1 MKRKFISAML
11 FGALLVAPATT
22 FVGCADYDD
31 DIENLQGQ
39 ITNNATT
46 LDQLTKEKIQN
57 VETEIESLK
66 AANKQLQEALDKAK
80 SEGSDA
86 DAATLAAAKKLV
98 EDAQAQLQA
107 ALDAVNGDITGINS
121 KITDINGQIIDLDAK
136 YTTANGQ
143 IIDLNGK
150 ISDLDARLLAQDGR
164 LKSVESLLAADG
176 KLTLAIN
183 DAQALAEKAY
193 NLAEQTASTAEANK
207 QAIKDVAD
215 NLKTIKE
222 SLEGQI
228 NTLSNKVNDLSAELA
243 KQNADITAQINSLK
257 SQLQDAKEGISA
269 NGEKINAN
277 SEKINDIVGQLAE
290 LEGKIAANKLAVETL
305 ESNFLTKVNELVAGQ
320 NGLKT
325 SIEGLKN
332 ANETVNQR
340 LEAIE
345 GRLDGTDGRLDGID
359 GSIDGINGRLDT
371 IDELIESLA
380 KSSDVTDKID
390 ELRQK
395 IEAKIGKLNEEGK
408 DESVATLIAGINT
421 NITTIKGDITRIDG
435 EITKINELIDVLF
448 TDLSNLIT
456 GLIVQDY
463 SDFDAVYAQLTKYN
477 VTPNERGKTYFE
489 NNSSKQT
496 AYFPYKGAPGVG
508 LDGERHINNYTVREY
523 CGDIYAT
530 INPNTVSFEG
540 QTLDLLNS
548 QDGAN
553 PEYKLT
559 KAVASDKLITRAA
572 AKNGLYKFTV
582 YNESQD
588 VDFVPEHVG
597 DGKDA
602 VYALA
607 ATNKGLKDK
616 NNKEIPDRRVYSK
629 YELKFKP
636 TNITSYNR
644 AQLSVEAIG
653 EAPLTP
659 EASAA
664 GVDYRF
670 NKLTGIFK
678 LRANQKV
685 YAKYIEC
692 HEARSASDQND
703 STEIANMNKN
713 AGFQTVLKESRISKD
728 KSGAS
733 ISINDLF
740 ETITVNNAKNGYTY
754 TYDYY
759 TWDYNGAI
767 TKLRFKV
774 IFTQAM
780 YAEGDINYEHTPT
793 SASDQTTL
801 GTNTEFSKT
810 LSMTSKND
818 VWKSNV
824 KTIQVIG
831 SRIPNMTVYFNKADG
846 NVVKTLDVVN
856 GRSAKS
862 STLTA
867 TELNN
872 IKNLSFKYNPA
883 NVAPGKYEFTVVF
896 FDRNGNEVTS
906 VKVNVT
912 IKVPTTLAEQI
923 ERIHRVFAGDDVI
936 LYAANNGTNAYAN
949 MSSAFVNVGQ
959 DLTANNGTGRIF
971 FADAL
976 SNYPTSPTTDNT
988 QYKPIIANN
997 ATCYT
1002 HNGNIFFDNQF
1013 VVPYVS
1019 VENEHIYNLTIGA
1032 KYYGLNNY
1040 WSAQAKDNL
1049 TTFNVKVVSPIHH
1062 AIEFKAKDIKIRYP
1076 QTITLPDNEFIATNP
1091 ADHSKTIFFI
1101 GSTRD
1106 PLIASTSLELVDKS
1120 KDNILE
1126 IAPTTNGSY
1135 ELKLKG
1141 TAGVADGA
1149 AFNLKLVVTDVFGKV
1164 TIIGNTDDADIKE
1177 AITVTFDKNTR
1188 PAINHRR

>member
-11 FGALLVAPATT
+11 FGALMVAPATT

-86 DAATLAAAKKLV
+86 DAATLAAAKQLV
-98 EDAQAQLQA
+98 ENAQAQLQA
-107 ALDAVNGDITGINS
+107 ALDAVNGDITGING
-121 KITDINGQIIDLDAK
+121 KITDINGEIIDLDAK
-136 YTTANGQ
+136 YTTVNGQ
-143 IIDLNGK
+143 IVDLNGK

-193 NLAEQTASTAEANK
+193 NLAEQTAATAEANK
-207 QAIKDVAD
+207 QSIKDVAD

-228 NTLSNKVNDLSAELA
+228 NTLSTKVNDLSQKLA
-243 KQNADITAQINSLK
+243 DQNADITGQINSLK
-257 SQLQDAKEGISA
+257 SQLKDAQEGISA
-269 NGEKINAN
+269 NGENITKN
-277 SEKINDIVGQLAE
+277 SDKINDILGQLTK
-290 LEGKIAANKLAVETL
+290 LEGQIAANKLAVETL
-305 ESNFLTKVNELVAGQ
+305 ESNYLTKVNEIVAASESKLQ
-320 NGLKT
+320 T
-325 SIEGLKN
+325 SINDLKN

-340 LEAIE
+340 LDGID
-345 GRLDGTDGRLDGID
+345 GRLDGVDGRLDGID
-359 GSIDGINGRLDT
+359 
-371 IDELIESLA
+371 ELIKSLA
-380 KSSDVTDKID
+380 TSSDVTKSIED
-390 ELRQK
+390 LRRD

-408 DESVATLIAGINT
+408 DESVATLIAGING
-421 NITTIKGDITRIDG
+421 NIETINGDIERIDG
-435 EITKINELIDVLF
+435 EITKINGLIDILF

-463 SDFDAVYAQLTKYN
+463 SDFNAVYAQVAKYN
-477 VTPNERGKTYFE
+477 VTPGESGKTYYV
-489 NNSSKQT
+489 NNLTEQE
-496 AYFPYKGAPGVG
+496 AYFPYKAAKGK
-508 LDGERHINNYTVREY
+508 DQRHINNYTVQQY
-523 CGDIYAT
+523 CGDVYAT

-540 QTLDLLNS
+540 QTLELLNS

-559 KAVASDKLITRAA
+559 KAVASNKLITRAS
-572 AKNGLYKFTV
+572 AKNGLYKFSV
-582 YNESQD
+582 YNENQD
-588 VDFVPEHVG
+588 VSFIPEHVG
-597 DGKDA
+597 DGKDE

-607 ATNKGLKDK
+607 ATNQGLKGKDQ
-616 NNKEIPDRRVYSK
+616 KEITNRRVYSK

-644 AQLSVEAIG
+644 AVLSVEPIG
-653 EAPLTP
+653 NGALTP
-659 EASAA
+659 EANAA
-664 GVDYRF
+664 GVDFCF
-670 NKLTGIFK
+670 NKLEGQFK
-678 LRANQKV
+678 LNTNQKV

-692 HEARSASDQND
+692 VGAKSASNQDND
-703 STEIANMNKN
+703 TEKANMNKN
-713 AGFQTVLKESRISKD
+713 AGFQQVLKEASINKVE
-728 KSGAS
+728 SGAS
-733 ISINDLF
+733 VSINELF
-740 ETITVNNAKNGYTY
+740 DTITVNNAKNGYTY

-767 TKLRFKV
+767 TKRQFKV
-774 IFTQAM
+774 IYTEAM
-780 YAEGDINYEHTPT
+780 YAENDINYEHTPT
-793 SASDQTTL
+793 SASDQTTP

-810 LSMTSKND
+810 LSMTSKNS
-818 VWKSNV
+818 VWKDNV

-831 SRIPNMTVYFNKADG
+831 STIPNMTVYFNKADG

-856 GRSAKS
+856 GNSAKT

-872 IKNLSFKYNPA
+872 IKNLSFKYNPT
-883 NVAPGKYEFTVVF
+883 NVAPGEYEFTVRF

-906 VKVNVT
+906 VKVKVT
-912 IKVPTTLAEQI
+912 INVPTTLAEKI

-976 SNYPTSPTTDNT
+976 SNYPTTPATDNT

-1019 VENEHIYNLTIGA
+1019 VKNEHVYNLTVGA

-1040 WSAQAKDNL
+1040 WTSQAKEG
-1049 TTFNVKVVSPIHH
+1049 TTFNVKVVSPIYH
-1062 AIEFKAKDIKIRYP
+1062 AIDFVQKPIEVSYP
-1076 QTITLPDNEFIATNP
+1076 QVLTLSNDVFSATNP
-1091 ADHSKTIFFI
+1091 ADHSKTIQYL
-1101 GSTRD
+1101 GSGRD
-1106 PLIASTSLELVDKS
+1106 NLIASTKIEVSAA
-1120 KDNILE
+1120 DNILE
-1126 IAPTTNGSY
+1126 VASTTDNSF

-1141 TAGVADGA
+1141 TAGVADGQD
-1149 AFNLKLVVTDVFGKV
+1149 FKLNFVVTDVFGKEK
-1164 TIIGNTDDADIKE
+1164 IYP
-1177 AITVTFDKNTR
+1177 ITVTFKKNTR